1 MRHMLPL
8 SYLRGKGK
16 TPRCIRWRDSTLELT
31 EIDRL
36 GDLVND
42 WRVSSLGLEPVP
54 GMEGHRLAEALEI
67 PFTYC
72 WSPSLVPKPSDWGS
86 HISMASC

>member
-1 MRHMLPL
+1 MARVKLLDGPTAKAL
-8 SYLRGKGK
+8 IK
-16 TPRCIRWRDSTLELT
+16 LT
-31 EIDRL
+31 ENGRL

-72 WSPSLVPKPSDWGS
+72 WSPSLVPKPNDWGS
-86 HISMASC
+86 HISMTLPKHEKSLCLYQ